1 MVDISSTLPRRQLGR
16 YLRELRQGSGLT
28 IAELARRIERGATT
42 VQRLETGTA
51 DRIRLW
57 DVDAICQVCGADDT
71 TTEALK
77 GLAQQGNSK
86 SWWHQY
92 GDLIPVSFDVYMGL
106 EAAAAK
112 LISFQELIPGLLQTP
127 DYARTVA
134 RQAHPSESDGEIARR
149 VEMRVRRQILL
160 TKKSDPVPADII
172 LDESALQRVIGN
184 RRIMDAQL
192 RYLADAGTRP
202 NIRIRVLPFAAGL
215 PLGDLT
221 GPFTILSFGE
231 SGDGRPAEPPVV
243 YAEGYTGAMYFDD
256 ADLVR
261 RYHRA
266 HAALGQVALNEQDS
280 RKLLRDKA
288 REFAK

>member
-57 DVDAICQVCGADDT
+57 DVDAICQVCGADET

-92 GDLIPVSFDVYMGL
+92 GDLIPVNFDVYMGL
-106 EAAAAK
+106 ESSAAK
-112 LISFQELIPGLLQTP
+112 LTSFAELVPGLLQTAE
-127 DYARTVA
+127 YAHTLSRL
-134 RQAHPSESDGEIARR
+134 AHPAEPDSEISRR
-149 VEMRVRRQILL
+149 VEMRTRRQVLI
-160 TKKSDPVPADII
+160 TKKAAPLPIEVI
-172 LDESALQRVIGN
+172 LEESALHRVVGT
-184 RRIMDAQL
+184 RRVMGVQL
-192 RYLADAGTRP
+192 RHLADMGTRS
-202 NIRIRVLPFAAGL
+202 NISVRVLPFSAGV

-221 GPFTILSFGE
+221 GPFIILDFDQPTSE
-231 SGDGRPAEPPVV
+231 RPVEPSVV

-256 ADLVR
+256 PEVVE
-261 RYHRA
+261 RYRQA
-266 HAALGQVALNEQDS
+266 HATLRKVALDEQDS

-288 REFAK
+288 REFAG